1 MEPVVNIAILTH
13 SLWYKSGK
21 AFLEMFLKHRR
32 FLYLPINN
40 KGNFIV
46 PRALAR

>member
-1 MEPVVNIAILTH
+1 MNIAILTH
-13 SLWYKSGK
+13 SLRYKSDK
-21 AFLEMFLKHRR
+21 AFLEMFLKHRG

-40 KGNFIV
+40 KGNLIV